1 MSEQISDISDK
12 ATELE
17 MMASDTKIKEIQAEA
32 NKPIPTSEHCLWCA
46 SKTKDGRRWCNAD
59 CRNFWDKYGGQ

>member
-1 MSEQISDISDK
+1 MNESISDVSDK

-46 SKTKDGRRWCNAD
+46 SKTKDGRRFCNRD
-59 CRNFWDKYGGQ
+59 CCAQWERYGSQ